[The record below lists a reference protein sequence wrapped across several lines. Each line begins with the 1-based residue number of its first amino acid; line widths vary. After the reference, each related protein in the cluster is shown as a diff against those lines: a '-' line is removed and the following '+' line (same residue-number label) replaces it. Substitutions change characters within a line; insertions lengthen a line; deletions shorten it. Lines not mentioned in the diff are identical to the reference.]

1 MDYTIIC
8 THPYHRGL
16 GQLEL
21 EIEMLLLLHL
31 LSLAQPPVVGEICT
45 NTYLGDVTLSLDLVL
60 QHVEIFGVFGATY
73 GIGICSPSLQATI
86 AIAVASVVF
95 LEETLWQ

>member
-1 MDYTIIC
+1 MDYTIC

-16 GQLEL
+16 GQL
-21 EIEMLLLLHL
+21 EMLLLLHL

-73 GIGICSPSLQATI
+73 GICSPSLQA
-86 AIAVASVVF
+86 VP
-95 LEETLWQ
+95 